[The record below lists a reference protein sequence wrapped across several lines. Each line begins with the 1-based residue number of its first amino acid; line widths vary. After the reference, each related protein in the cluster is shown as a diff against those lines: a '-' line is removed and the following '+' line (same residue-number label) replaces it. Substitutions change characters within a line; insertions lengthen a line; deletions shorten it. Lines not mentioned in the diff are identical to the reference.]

1 MASAEPEEGRLKA
14 WGQRWWGGPS
24 GSGTNATGT
33 DRGWAQ
39 LSVRQHSRLWP
50 QAPGAHTDL
59 GGGSTAQTP
68 PSSSPPALCS
78 LRRGPPLPFYTPAWP
93 SGQRNQALRCLDG
106 RTHLVPTWSSH
117 IGLAPLDGH
126 VCPP

>member
-24 GSGTNATGT
+24 RSGRNATGT

-59 GGGSTAQTP
+59 GGRQYGPDASLKF
-68 PSSSPPALCS
+68 PACS
-78 LRRGPPLPFYTPAWP
+78 LLPPQRPSPSFLHPSLALWAAQPGP
-93 SGQRNQALRCLDG
+93 
-106 RTHLVPTWSSH
+106 
-117 IGLAPLDGH
+117 
-126 VCPP
+126 